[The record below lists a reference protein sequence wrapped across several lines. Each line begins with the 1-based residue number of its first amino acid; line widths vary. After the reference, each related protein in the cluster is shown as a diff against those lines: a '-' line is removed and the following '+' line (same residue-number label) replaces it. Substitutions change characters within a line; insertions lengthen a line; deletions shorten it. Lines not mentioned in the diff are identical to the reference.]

1 MSVFGGP
8 RGGLLVLIGLSCQA
22 QEFTQVAS
30 FPYATAVN
38 SWQVM
43 GKVASDKKKVASAN
57 PLDNHTRD
65 LCPVLTIVL
74 RFSHGGWLAAVT
86 TGDFPKVCFFF
97 MLL

>member
-43 GKVASDKKKVASAN
+43 GKVASDKKKLRVQT
-57 PLDNHTRD
+57 P
-65 LCPVLTIVL
+65 LTII
-74 RFSHGGWLAAVT
+74 LAIFVQSS
-86 TGDFPKVCFFF
+86 PSFFVF
-97 MLL
+97 LMVVACCRYNW